1 MVRII
6 AGCALLIAPLVI
18 AQESGGSRQTTME
31 AKDY

>member
-31 AKDY
+31 AEDY